1 MYVYFKENMEVEL
14 SWKIILLQGCIT
26 DLDFKSVCC
35 GCVWRALSSSQAGS
49 GDGSEMFPSAWL
61 REQPQLWCFW
71 QKWAQSC
78 LTLKTPKKAQM
89 APKKADF
96 PSHPLSFCQI
106 HEIRRKR
113 GTKIRDPQWEK
124 LSQHLCR
131 IFYMVSLWIT
141 HHHCRNSLYS
151 SGLRS
156 QCSGFHMDLSCM
168 QLKGIFSVLYAFC
181 IFICYLWKY

>member
-1 MYVYFKENMEVEL
+1 MCLKSTQQQPGWVRGWLRDVSLSLAQGTSSALVLLAEMSSEL
-14 SWKIILLQGCIT
+14 S
-26 DLDFKSVCC
+26 DFENT
-35 GCVWRALSSSQAGS
+35 Q
-49 GDGSEMFPSAWL
+49 
-61 REQPQLWCFW
+61 
-71 QKWAQSC
+71 
-78 LTLKTPKKAQM
+78 KAQM

-113 GTKIRDPQWEK
+113 ETKIRDPQWEK

-151 SGLRS
+151 SGLWS